1 MKSIFWRNMIF
12 YTTFLLLFF
21 RIPTTFQRPPVEE
34 ETSKKP
40 IQRPKGGFG
49 IAIKLGGLS
58 SSTSTASKDVKKH
71 PPKKSVAS
79 VFNNDSSSGNSWW
92 VYSVVCRSSIFSR
105 SQSILI
111 YFDPIFWCGS
121 RSDLRSH
128 ILKVFRIVWSRSFN
142 REICQIFLN
151 ILKCS

>member
-1 MKSIFWRNMIF
+1 MAINVSFVCAGIKSEFHF
-12 YTTFLLLFF
+12 YKLYLVYDIYILKKYDFFKPSFVLFLF

-79 VFNNDSSSGNSWW
+79 VFNNDSSSGNS
-92 VYSVVCRSSIFSR
+92 
-105 SQSILI
+105 
-111 YFDPIFWCGS
+111 
-121 RSDLRSH
+121 
-128 ILKVFRIVWSRSFN
+128 
-142 REICQIFLN
+142 
-151 ILKCS
+151 